1 MIKKESREHEEEVDK
16 NPPSWCDQSDGQYDV
31 LRISS
36 LCKKL
41 WGLNIITE
49 QYSQSDG

>member
-16 NPPSWCDQSDGQYDV
+16 NPPSLCDQSDGQYGV

-36 LCKKL
+36 LYKKL
-41 WGLNIITE
+41 WGLNIIIQ
-49 QYSQSDG
+49 QYSQPDG

>member
-16 NPPSWCDQSDGQYDV
+16 NPPSWCDQSDGQYGV

-36 LCKKL
+36 LRILLCD
-41 WGLNIITE
+41 NIQSPEFLT
-49 QYSQSDG
+49 QSDG